1 MSRENDRDN
10 LVDNLIH
17 EGYLRDKRVIAALRR
32 LPREVFIPDD
42 IKGSA
47 YYDSPQPI
55 GYEQTISAPHMVA
68 IMTEHLD
75 VKPDSHI
82 LEIGTGSGYQ
92 ATVLAELAKQGDVI
106 SVERV
111 TQLAERA
118 RIVLRRLGYDNV
130 RVVVGD
136 GTLGYSEDAPYDR
149 IIVTAAAPHVPAKLI
164 GQLRAG
170 GRLLVPVGGRW
181 SQRLIVVSKDEA
193 GRIQETDHGGCVFVP
208 LMGEDGW

>member
-1 MSRENDRDN
+1 MRSKADKDTLLDG
-10 LVDNLIH
+10 LVS
-17 EGYLRDKRVIAALRR
+17 EGYLRSQIVIDAMRRV
-32 LPREVFIPDD
+32 PREAYIPDD
-42 IKGSA
+42 IKGRA
-47 YYDSPQPI
+47 YYDCPQPI
-55 GYEQTISAPHMVA
+55 GYGQTISAPHMVA

-92 ATVLAELAKQGDVI
+92 AAVLAELAGEGDVI

-111 TQLAERA
+111 PQLAEWA
-118 RIVLRRLGYDNV
+118 RIVLKRLGYDNV
-130 RVVVGD
+130 HVVVGD

-149 IIVTAAAPHVPAKLI
+149 IIVTAAAPHVPAKLV

-193 GRIQETDHGGCVFVP
+193 GRLQETDHGGCVFVP
-208 LMGEDGW
+208 LIGEDGW